1 MFIPRDTMADQLAKV
16 IQVLQLGRKTGML
29 TVERGEGITF
39 EEGLLVF
46 VNGQIVEA
54 GVGKSSGQEALGW
67 LNSWGKCRFAFVP
80 KDDEHFAQ
88 LLHPFRSDTGPLPQT
103 NKHEAMPVT
112 RPLPVPQQLPNTG
125 SQPIPTFWQAVFP
138 KQTLPVEHAL
148 RLLER
153 AGLSRAH
160 KHVFLLIDGQR
171 TVDELARITR
181 RQASELS
188 QLLDD
193 LERIGVVQR

>member
-1 MFIPRDTMADQLAKV
+1 MFIPRDTVADQLAKV

-29 TVERGEGITF
+29 TVEHGEGATF

-54 GVGKSSGQEALGW
+54 NVGQSSGQDAFSR
-67 LNSWGKCRFAFVP
+67 LNNWGKCRFAFIP

-88 LLHPFRSDTGPLPQT
+88 LLQPFPRDTSPLPQT
-103 NKHEAMPVT
+103 NKHDAIPVT
-112 RPLPVPQQLPNTG
+112 RPLPVPRQLPNTG
-125 SQPIPTFWQAVFP
+125 SQPTPSFWLSVSP
-138 KQTLPVEHAL
+138 SQTQSVEDAL

-153 AGLSRAH
+153 AGLSRTH

-171 TVDELARITR
+171 TVAELARLTR
-181 RQASELS
+181 RKPDELS

-193 LERIGVVQR
+193 LERIRIVQR